1 MRIKRTDINMDIKYG
16 DLKGYRGIS
25 MGYLNKIKNGISIW
39 IYILDKKNM
48 LGYNWITI
56 LDINKDRSLW
66 ISMRICMDMK
76 GYCGISL

>member
-1 MRIKRTDINMDIKYG
+1 
-16 DLKGYRGIS
+16 
-25 MGYLNKIKNGISIW
+25 MGYLNRIKMGYLSGYIFW
-39 IYILDKKNM
+39 IKKNM

-66 ISMRICMDMK
+66 ISMRINMDMK